1 MNYLDLEILH
11 EDNHLI
17 LINKKVGDLVQG
29 DRTNDIP
36 LSQMVKNYLK
46 KKYNKCGEVF
56 LGVTHR
62 LDRPTSGVVIF
73 AKTSKALRRI
83 NQMFRENKIAKK
95 YWAIVKQ
102 KPQIKSQRLTHWLK
116 KNSRTNKTT
125 VYNKPTVDTKKAI
138 LDFKILKY
146 LDNYTLLEI
155 NLQTGRSHQIRSQLA
170 YIGSPIKG
178 DIKYGYER
186 TNRNGGIDLHA
197 RMVKFIHPVTKEKIL
212 IIARTP
218 DEKIW
223 NDCL

>member
-46 KKYNKCGEVF
+46 KKYNKCGEAF

-116 KNSRTNKTT
+116 KTLEPIKQLFIINQLL
-125 VYNKPTVDTKKAI
+125 I
-138 LDFKILKY
+138 LRKQFWILK
-146 LDNYTLLEI
+146 
-155 NLQTGRSHQIRSQLA
+155 
-170 YIGSPIKG
+170 
-178 DIKYGYER
+178 
-186 TNRNGGIDLHA
+186 
-197 RMVKFIHPVTKEKIL
+197 F
-212 IIARTP
+212 
-218 DEKIW
+218 
-223 NDCL
+223 